1 MPKYEVVVGI
11 YDTVAEKFV
20 EEETVL
26 ETDDLAEAQEEYTD
40 LVGEDEEDDEE
51 FEVVDQ
57 RGEPGEEE

>member
-26 ETDDLAEAQEEYTD
+26 ETDDLAEAQEEYAD
-40 LVGEDEEDDEE
+40 LVGDEEEEEDGEEIIVGDEE
-51 FEVVDQ
+51 E
-57 RGEPGEEE
+57 